1 MDSRIVSGGAD
12 LLIIRDLFR
21 EYSEQVGVDLCFQ
34 GFASELAGLPGDYAG
49 PFGTLILGLE
59 GDAAAGCVAVRRWD
73 ASACEMKRLYVR
85 PAYQGTGAGRYL
97 AEQAIVWAA
106 TNGYRRVLLDTLPSM
121 QRAQRLY
128 ESLGFR
134 DADAYRPNPVQ
145 GVRYM
150 SLEI

>member
-1 MDSRIVSGGAD
+1 MESRTVSGGAD
-12 LLIIRDLFR
+12 LEIIRGLFR

-34 GFASELAGLPGDYAG
+34 GFASELAGLPGDYAAPSG
-49 PFGTLILGLE
+49 SLILALE
-59 GDAAAGCVAVRRWD
+59 GDEPAGCVAVRRWD

-85 PAYQGTGAGRYL
+85 PAHQGAGVGRYL
-97 AEQAIVWAA
+97 AEQAIAWAA
-106 TNGYRRVLLDTLPSM
+106 SNGYRRVILDTLPSM

-128 ESLGFR
+128 ERLGFR
-134 DADAYRPNPVQ
+134 DTDSYRPNPVQ

>member
-1 MDSRIVSGGAD
+1 MESHTVSGGAD
-12 LLIIRDLFR
+12 LEIIRDLFR

-34 GFASELAGLPGDYAG
+34 GFASELAGLPGDYAAPSG
-49 PFGTLILGLE
+49 SLILALE
-59 GDAAAGCVAVRRWD
+59 GDEPAGCVAVRRWD

-85 PAYQGTGAGRYL
+85 PAHQGAGVGRYL
-97 AEQAIVWAA
+97 AEQAIAWAA
-106 TNGYRRVLLDTLPSM
+106 SNGYRRVILDTLPSM

-128 ESLGFR
+128 ERLGFR
-134 DADAYRPNPVQ
+134 DTDSYRPNPVQ

>member
-1 MDSRIVSGGAD
+1 MDSRTVSGGAD
-12 LLIIRDLFR
+12 LETIRDLFR

-34 GFASELAGLPGDYAG
+34 GFAAELAGLPGDYAAPSG
-49 PFGTLILGLE
+49 SLILALE
-59 GDAAAGCVAVRRWD
+59 GEKAAGCVAVRRWD

-85 PAYQGTGAGRYL
+85 PTRQGAGVGRYL
-97 AEQAIVWAA
+97 AEQAIAWAA
-106 TNGYRRVLLDTLPSM
+106 SNGYRRIILDTLPSM

-128 ESLGFR
+128 ERLGFR
-134 DADAYRPNPVQ
+134 DAGAYRPNPVQ

>member
-12 LLIIRDLFR
+12 LVIVRDLFR

-34 GFASELAGLPGDYAG
+34 GFASELAGLPGDYAA
-49 PFGTLILGLE
+49 PVGTLILGLE
-59 GDAAAGCVAVRRWD
+59 GEAAAGCVAVRRWD

-85 PAYQGTGAGRYL
+85 PAHQGAGVGRYL

-106 TNGYRRVLLDTLPSM
+106 SNGYRRVFLDTLPSM
-121 QRAQRLY
+121 QRAQRMY
-128 ESLGFR
+128 EHLGFR
-134 DADAYRPNPVQ
+134 DIDAYRPNPVQ

-150 SLEI
+150 SLDI